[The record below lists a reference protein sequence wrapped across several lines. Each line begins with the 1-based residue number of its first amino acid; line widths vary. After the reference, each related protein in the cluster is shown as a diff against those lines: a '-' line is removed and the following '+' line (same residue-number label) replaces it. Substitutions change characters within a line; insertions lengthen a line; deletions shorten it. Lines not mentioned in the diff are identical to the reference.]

1 MTAWLLRRLVHAFTT
16 FLVVAAIL
24 FVLMRAAP
32 GDPLTRLTD
41 NRPMAAAEAAR
52 LREIFGLDQP
62 VGTQLARFTSAAL
75 RGDFGVSIEYYPTRV
90 NTLVASRIGP
100 SLLLGSAVLFI
111 NATLGI
117 WLGVFQAL
125 RRGRPVD
132 RWLTRLSL
140 AGYAA
145 PSFWLGLMLVTIFA
159 IELRILPG
167 GQMRDPLL
175 PAGAGTLRRL
185 GDLLQHLILP
195 VATLSIVTIAATMRY
210 QRTAMLEVLRL
221 DFVRA
226 ARARGLTGRRV
237 IWRHAWR
244 NALSPV
250 VTLFGLWLPM
260 LVSGAVFVESVF
272 NWPGL
277 GSLAAG
283 AILNR
288 DYPVLM
294 ATSMLVAAAVLVGGL
309 LTDLCQHLLD
319 PRTRAE

>member
-1 MTAWLLRRLVHAFTT
+1 MAWLLRRLVHAFTT
-16 FLVVAAIL
+16 FLVVAGIL
-24 FVLMRAAP
+24 FVLMRASP
-32 GDPLTRLTD
+32 GDPLTRLTED
-41 NRPMAAAEAAR
+41 RPMAPAEVAR
-52 LREIFGLDQP
+52 LRAIFGLDQP
-62 VGTQLARFTSAAL
+62 VGTQFVRFTTAAL

-100 SLLLGSAVLFI
+100 SLLLGAAVLLV

-117 WLGVFQAL
+117 WLGVLQAR
-125 RRGRPVD
+125 RRGRWVD
-132 RWLTRLSL
+132 RWLSRLSL

-159 IELRILPG
+159 IELKVLPG

-175 PAGAGTLRRL
+175 PAGAGLLWRA
-185 GDLLQHLILP
+185 GDLLAHLVLP
-195 VATLSIVTIAATMRY
+195 VATLSIVTLAATMRY

-226 ARARGLTGRRV
+226 AEARGLGDRRV
-237 IWRHAWR
+237 LWRHAWR

-260 LVSGAVFVESVF
+260 LVSGAVFVEAVF

-283 AILNR
+283 AIFNR

-309 LTDLCQHLLD
+309 LTDLCYRLLD
-319 PRTRAE
+319 PRTRDS